1 MTQPEGYAN
10 PDLDLVRRIA
20 EGEERALEML
30 SERYSRR
37 LYAYAL
43 RLTRNSDVAGEVLQD
58 TLLSIWQGA
67 HSFRGD
73 SRVITWLLGI
83 VHHRAMNA
91 IRRRNLASIDLE
103 TAEATHAQSGQ
114 PDAELQAL
122 DRQVIL
128 ARALARLSVEHR
140 SVIELVFYQELS
152 LAEVAEVCGCP
163 VGTVKSR
170 LNYAKAH
177 LRRALEGAG
186 LHPEDLL

>member
-1 MTQPEGYAN
+1 MTEPKGYAN

-20 EGEERALEML
+20 QGDERALQVL

-43 RLTRNSDVAGEVLQD
+43 RLTRNSDLAGEVLQD
-58 TLLSIWQGA
+58 TLLSTWQGA
-67 HSFRGD
+67 RAFRGD

-91 IRRRNLASIDLE
+91 MRRRNLTVDLE

-122 DRQVIL
+122 DRQAIL

-163 VGTVKSR
+163 IGTVKSR

-177 LRRALEGAG
+177 LRRALEGVG